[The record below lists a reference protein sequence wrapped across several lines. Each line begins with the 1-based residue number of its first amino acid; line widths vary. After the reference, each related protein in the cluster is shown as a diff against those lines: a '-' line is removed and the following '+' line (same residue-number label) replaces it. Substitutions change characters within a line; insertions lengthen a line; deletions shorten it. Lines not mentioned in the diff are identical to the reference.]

1 MEKKEIQAIVNDVKS
16 SLSQQL
22 WPLAIKTRIKMAK
35 GKVTKPEPENLEID
49 DYTRA
54 IADRMCENHFSSK
67 NGKTLLCQF
76 IRNKPKLKS
85 VEVNVK
91 SGTVSKRFEKNDI
104 IGALV
109 AFKSDTKHGVVKLG
123 WSFYNKNHETV
134 PFTRKNAVRIAI
146 IRALLDDIIG
156 SYTSSKVY
164 IPNSVS
170 EALPDFASRIT
181 KYYFMAPDNVV
192 I

>member
-85 VEVNVK
+85 VEINVK
-91 SGTVSKRFEKNDI
+91 SGIISKKFEKNDI

-109 AFKSDTKHGVVKLG
+109 AFKSNTKHGVVKLG
-123 WSFYNKNHETV
+123 WSFYNKNHETI

-146 IRALLDDIIG
+146 IRALLDDVIG
-156 SYTSSKVY
+156 GYTGSKVY

-181 KYYFMAPDNVV
+181 KYYFMAPDNV
-192 I
+192 II